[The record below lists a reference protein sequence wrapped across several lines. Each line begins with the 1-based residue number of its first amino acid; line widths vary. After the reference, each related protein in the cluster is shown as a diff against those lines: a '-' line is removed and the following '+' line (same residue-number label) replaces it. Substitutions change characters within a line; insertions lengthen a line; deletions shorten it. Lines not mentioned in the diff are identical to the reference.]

1 MSRVVVNV
9 AIGQRMGQKYLNGQ
23 NRLRQQM
30 MLEDLTGRQT
40 LRFYTNGYPAGCP
53 THLDVPYAFKAYA
66 MKEAAGFG
74 QTLLWCDCSIVLGP
88 RPLNELWEK
97 IEIEGYWF
105 CANYGFTN
113 YEWTAESAYNDLFSP
128 ERTIADVPKKPIPD
142 ATLDG
147 LKKQNRSIPHVIA
160 TAFGISLVHPIGREF
175 LKEYFRLA
183 TTGAFRGPTTN
194 SNFPGARYSG
204 NMAMCAPCGPMDV
217 RGHRHDQTA
226 ASVIA
231 WRLGMKLD
239 DPPEW
244 FAYRG
249 GETDRTCLVADGRF

>member
-9 AIGQRMGQKYLNGQ
+9 AIGQRMGQKYVNGQ

-30 MLEDLTGRQT
+30 GGEAQ
-40 LRFYTNGYPAGCP
+40 RFYTNGYPAGCP
-53 THLDVPYAFKAYA
+53 THDDVPYAFKAYA

-97 IEIEGYWF
+97 IEMEGYWF

-113 YEWTAESAYNDLFSP
+113 YEWTAESAYRDLFTGDL
-128 ERTIADVPKKPIPD
+128 ETARVI
-142 ATLDG
+142 
-147 LKKQNRSIPHVIA
+147 NRNIQHVIA
-160 TAFGISLVHPIGREF
+160 TTFGISLVHPIGREF

-183 TTGAFRGPTTN
+183 QTGAFRGPTTN